1 MIGRIRNRN
10 VTKNNR
16 LVSTISKQSEAFFI
30 FYDKKIMKSD
40 VFNKYEK
47 HVLHIKCSS

>member
-16 LVSTISKQSEAFFI
+16 LVSTISKQSEAF
-30 FYDKKIMKSD
+30 YVSRDED
-40 VFNKYEK
+40 DNEV
-47 HVLHIKCSS
+47 